1 MRSRVRKWI
10 AAGFAFMAAL
20 CAQAHAGEVS
30 VAVAAN
36 FMAPAKE
43 IAEAFYSETGHTAG
57 LSFGSTGQIYTQI
70 TQGAPFDIFLS
81 ADAEHP
87 KKAEA
92 DGWAVANTR
101 FTYAIGKLVLWS
113 ADARLIDNEGVV
125 LKSGRFSYLAIAN
138 PAAAPYGAAAV
149 EVIKALGLDN
159 QIEPRLVMSANITQ
173 AFQFVAS
180 GNAELGFVALSQVVE
195 NGAGWG
201 STWRVPENLYA
212 PILQD
217 AVLLKQGEKNLY
229 AKAFCAFL
237 KSPTAVKIIES
248 YGYGVLP
255 GA

>member
-1 MRSRVRKWI
+1 MRSRVRKLI
-10 AAGFAFMAAL
+10 AAGFGFMAAL
-20 CAQAHAGEVS
+20 CAQAHAGKVS

-43 IAEAFYSETGHTAG
+43 IAEAFYSETGHTAN
-57 LSFGSTGQIYTQI
+57 LSFGSTGQIYAQI

-81 ADAEHP
+81 ADAARA
-87 KKAEA
+87 KKAE
-92 DGWAVANTR
+92 DEGWGVAGSR

-113 ADARLIDNEGVV
+113 ADARLIDNEGAV
-125 LKSGRFSYLAIAN
+125 LKSKRFSYLAIAN

-149 EVIKALGLDN
+149 EVIKALGLEN
-159 QIEPRLVMSANITQ
+159 QIEPRFVMSANITQ
-173 AFQFVAS
+173 TFQFVAS

-217 AVLLKQGEKNLY
+217 AVLLKQGEQNLY
-229 AKAFCAFL
+229 AKAFYAFL
-237 KSPTAVKIIES
+237 KSSTAVKIIEN

>member
-1 MRSRVRKWI
+1 MDCRRVCI
-10 AAGFAFMAAL
+10 LAAL

-70 TQGAPFDIFLS
+70 TQGAPFDIL

-201 STWRVPENLYA
+201 STWRVPENLYT

-217 AVLLKQGEKNLY
+217 AVLLKQGEQNLY
-229 AKAFCAFL
+229 AKAFYAFL
-237 KSPTAVKIIES
+237 KSPTAVKIIQS